1 MNDLLDII
9 DDIKE
14 LHVLYK
20 TGDLRDFDFAMK
32 LQKYQLQ
39 LEQFEKAMEVEYSSF
54 FKEDVTY
61 NQLQEAS

>member
-54 FKEDVTY
+54 FKEDPTY